1 MAPNAV
7 LSRQGAGAPQTRF
20 VSITILASVVIGRD
34 DARVLCRTGALP
46 EIVQSDGKQS
56 TIRPTYAAWMLHI
69 YVCES
74 GWLGLGEEVSFV
86 A

>member
-1 MAPNAV
+1 MSPV
-7 LSRQGAGAPQTRF
+7 CGEGGGD

-46 EIVQSDGKQS
+46 QRLYRATAS

-74 GWLGLGEEVSFV
+74 GWLGPRLGEEVSFV

>member
-1 MAPNAV
+1 MCLDHNSA
-7 LSRQGAGAPQTRF
+7 
-20 VSITILASVVIGRD
+20 LASVVIGRD

-46 EIVQSDGKQS
+46 CIQSDGKHNQAYL
-56 TIRPTYAAWMLHI
+56 RRVWMLHI

>member
-1 MAPNAV
+1 MMRAYCVENWSA
-7 LSRQGAGAPQTRF
+7 A
-20 VSITILASVVIGRD
+20 RD
-34 DARVLCRTGALP
+34 CTERRA
-46 EIVQSDGKQS
+46 S
-56 TIRPTYAAWMLHI
+56 TIRPTYAAWMLHM

>member
-1 MAPNAV
+1 MC
-7 LSRQGAGAPQTRF
+7 GEGGGD

-46 EIVQSDGKQS
+46 EIVQSDGQAQS
-56 TIRPTYAAWMLHI
+56 GLPTRYAAWMLHI

>member
-1 MAPNAV
+1 MC
-7 LSRQGAGAPQTRF
+7 GEGGGD

-46 EIVQSDGKQS
+46 EIVQSDGKH

-69 YVCES
+69 HVCES
-74 GWLGLGEEVSFV
+74 GWLEPPSV